1 MHLIAKETGVIIFTI
16 LQGAYMVDDNT
27 QEITVIQDR
36 AKTACRSQQALSE
49 MECVFMILPLR
60 SGSKKNTS

>member
-1 MHLIAKETGVIIFTI
+1 MLCLRENDAEVIRERLKKTVTEINAFNSQRNRRYYFTI

-36 AKTACRSQQALSE
+36 AKTACS
-49 MECVFMILPLR
+49 
-60 SGSKKNTS
+60 